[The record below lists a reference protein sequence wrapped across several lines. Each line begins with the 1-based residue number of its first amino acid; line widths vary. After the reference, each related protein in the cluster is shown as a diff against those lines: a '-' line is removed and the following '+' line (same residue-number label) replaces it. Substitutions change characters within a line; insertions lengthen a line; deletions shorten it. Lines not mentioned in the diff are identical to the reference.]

1 MNFFK
6 KLASDSVKL
15 DTFFGMGWPDQ
26 PFKVDVCD
34 GPVDSG

>member
-6 KLASDSVKL
+6 KLAFFSVKL

-26 PFKVDVCD
+26 PFKGDGCDVS
-34 GPVDSG
+34 VNSG